1 MSNRGWENESG
12 AGEQVS
18 STARVTGDG
27 TEVSAASPFLRGSQL
42 ASPGTALPETMGDRS
57 DLFEVRGQM
66 SADN

>member
-1 MSNRGWENESG
+1 MSNRGWENASG
-12 AGEQVS
+12 AGEKVS

-27 TEVSAASPFLRGSQL
+27 TEISAGSPFTRGSQL
-42 ASPGTALPETMGDRS
+42 ASPGTPLPDTMGDRG